1 MHAIAEAFTE
11 IVRLIGDTFRLWWNN
26 LVAMLSWFF
35 AGYVAF
41 RLSTQGAIWLGVH
54 QHDKI
59 SIGLFSFGV
68 LAQIAA
74 VVGMIRACAA
84 SLYRWRDAAAGP
96 GETTDPTRQRLI
108 ELLTVTM
115 LPLIAVWSAWGFL
128 DDRIDQYAGDY
139 LISQGIGD
147 VPFDVTD
154 GHWKSYLLPIVVLLA
169 VRRVLEWVD
178 EKWPSRAGTL
188 LQIWVEAFFALL
200 VVVVTPVAVRE
211 AKGWIAD
218 RRFWHVTVDVWGS
231 AKEWF
236 TGIKIPVPD
245 GLEWLWGEFAETL
258 WPLFK
263 AGVAEP
269 LTWLAIT
276 AVVFGHRAL
285 AGAGVFRGTRI
296 ESRLGARAEAPSQSR
311 LVAITSKAPNLVL
324 GGLREK
330 FYPTLSAF
338 RLLVGSG
345 PVFLGVVCFVYTLHY
360 LGAEWFDTGVNQWIG
375 NRDFL
380 TPMWEG
386 VVWFAKDAIFEPLRI
401 ALLAAAF
408 DQCISVSVGKRVEA
422 AEAQRAAEP
431 EAVAATA

>member
-1 MHAIAEAFTE
+1 MHTIAEAFTE
-11 IVRLIGDTFRLWWNN
+11 IVRLIGDTFRLWWKN

-218 RRFWHVTVDVWGS
+218 RRFWHVTVDV
-231 AKEWF
+231 
-236 TGIKIPVPD
+236 
-245 GLEWLWGEFAETL
+245 
-258 WPLFK
+258 
-263 AGVAEP
+263 
-269 LTWLAIT
+269 
-276 AVVFGHRAL
+276 
-285 AGAGVFRGTRI
+285 
-296 ESRLGARAEAPSQSR
+296 
-311 LVAITSKAPNLVL
+311 
-324 GGLREK
+324 
-330 FYPTLSAF
+330 
-338 RLLVGSG
+338 
-345 PVFLGVVCFVYTLHY
+345 
-360 LGAEWFDTGVNQWIG
+360 
-375 NRDFL
+375 
-380 TPMWEG
+380 
-386 VVWFAKDAIFEPLRI
+386 
-401 ALLAAAF
+401 
-408 DQCISVSVGKRVEA
+408 
-422 AEAQRAAEP
+422 
-431 EAVAATA
+431 